1 MAFSQARSLILW
13 SLLAAAG
20 ALASCDGDK
29 SEPATEAAT
38 TATPAT
44 AAIAD
49 GDDGSG
55 LLPHQQL
62 ARDLLKELVEI
73 NTTDSSGDNTAA
85 AEAMAARLRAAGFPE
100 EDVQVLGPR
109 PNKGNLVARFRG
121 RNVDRKP
128 VLLLAHIDV
137 VEADPADW
145 TLDPFTFVEQDGYYY
160 GRGTTDD
167 KDEAAIHIANL
178 IRLKNEGFQ
187 PDRDI
192 IVALTADEEGGTANG
207 VQWLLAHHRDL
218 IDAEYALNEGGG
230 GAMRNGE
237 RISNA
242 VQASEKVYQ
251 SYLLEVTNPGGHSSL
266 PVRENAI
273 YRLAEALI
281 RIRDYDFPVA
291 LNEVTR
297 VYFERSAIIEQGE
310 LAAAMRGVLASPP
323 EPVAVD
329 HLSAMPFYNS
339 RLRTTCVA
347 TMLSGGHAENALP
360 QRARASVNC
369 RILPGVPVEEVQSAL
384 ETVIGDGKVA
394 LTPVAEAKPSPPSP
408 LTAEVLGPIERITE
422 ELWPGVPVL
431 PTMSTG
437 ATDGLYLR
445 NVGIPV
451 YGVSGLFGD
460 IDDNRAHG
468 QNERILI
475 RSYFEGQEF
484 LYRLTKA
491 LSRADASD

>member
-1 MAFSQARSLILW
+1 MTVSKANPVFAA
-13 SLLAAAG
+13 SLLATGLAMASCGPDNSGAPPAEPAAPVSQPAAG
-20 ALASCDGDK
+20 ND
-29 SEPATEAAT
+29 
-38 TATPAT
+38 
-44 AAIAD
+44 AD
-49 GDDGSG
+49 G
-55 LLPHQQL
+55 LLPPHQQL

-73 NTTDSSGDNTAA
+73 NTTHSRGDTTAA
-85 AEAMAARLRAAGFPE
+85 AEAMAVRLRAAGFAD
-100 EDVQVLGPR
+100 EDVRVLGPR
-109 PNKGNLVARFRG
+109 PGKGNLVVRYRG
-121 RNVDRKP
+121 RNVDRRP

-145 TLDPFTFVEQDGYYY
+145 TLDPFTFVEQEGYYY

-178 IRLKNEGFQ
+178 IRLKQEGFQ

-192 IVALTADEEGGTANG
+192 VVALTADEEGGTDNG
-207 VQWLLAHHRDL
+207 VEWLLENHRDL

-230 GAMRNGE
+230 GAMQDGRQ
-237 RISNA
+237 ISNA
-242 VQASEKVYQ
+242 VQASEKVFQ
-251 SYLLEVTNPGGHSSL
+251 SFVLEVTNPGGHSSL

-273 YRLAEALI
+273 YRLADALV

-291 LNEVTR
+291 LNDVTR
-297 VYFERSAIIEQGE
+297 VYFERSATIEQGE
-310 LAAAMRGVLASPP
+310 LAAAMRGVLGAPP
-323 EPVAVD
+323 EPAAIAY
-329 HLSAMPFYNS
+329 LSGVPFYNS

-347 TMLSGGHAENALP
+347 TMLQGGHAENALP
-360 QRARASVNC
+360 QRARATVNC
-369 RILPGVPVEEVQSAL
+369 RVLPGEPIDGVQDAL
-384 ETVIGDGKVA
+384 EHTIGDEQVV
-394 LTPVAEAKPSPPSP
+394 LTPVAEPKPSPPSP
-408 LTAEVLGPIERITE
+408 LAAEVLGPIERITE

-437 ATDGLYLR
+437 ATDGLFLR
-445 NVGIPV
+445 NAGIPV

-475 RSYFEGQEF
+475 KSYFEGQEF

-491 LSRADASD
+491 LSRADTT